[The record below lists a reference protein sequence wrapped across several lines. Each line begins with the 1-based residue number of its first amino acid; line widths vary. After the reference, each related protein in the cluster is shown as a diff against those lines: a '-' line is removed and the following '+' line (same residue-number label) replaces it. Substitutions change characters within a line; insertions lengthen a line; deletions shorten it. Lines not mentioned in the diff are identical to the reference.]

1 MVKVSAGEN
10 SQKLK
15 NSKNQPM
22 SPKKFKGSQSM
33 SPKRSQNS
41 GEKLWN
47 AFHALMNVI
56 LELEET
62 KVTVEL
68 KKDTEIPE
76 EQLNKIIALK
86 NQVEEETEQIMMPC
100 FKKIIVEL
108 KGTKIEKLS
117 TELKKLAEVQGEKI
131 QELCKRL
138 KSGTGTEE
146 DQNKLKR
153 AVKGLAKECSKEFTN
168 YVSDSNSIML
178 YTAVIGVG
186 LAVGLIANTILQHT
200 TRLSMLA
207 IIVIATASALVAG
220 GATYATLRP
229 NTKIDE
235 SKEVQIKSSH
245 HSLS

>member
-1 MVKVSAGEN
+1 MVKVNAGE
-10 SQKLK
+10 SARKLK
-15 NSKNQPM
+15 EIKFQPM

-33 SPKRSQNS
+33 SPKRSRNS
-41 GEKLWN
+41 GEKLWS
-47 AFHALMNVI
+47 AFHSLMNVI
-56 LELEET
+56 SELEET

-68 KKDTEIPE
+68 KKDTEISE

-153 AVKGLAKECSKEFTN
+153 AVKGLAKECSKELTN

-186 LAVGLIANTILQHT
+186 LAVGLIANTILQQT

-207 IIVIATASALVAG
+207 IIIIATASALVAG
-220 GATYATLRP
+220 GATHTTLRP

>member
-10 SQKLK
+10 SKKLK
-15 NSKNQPM
+15 DGKNQPI

-41 GEKLWN
+41 GEKLWS

-56 LELEET
+56 SELEET

-68 KKDTEIPE
+68 KKDTEISE

-86 NQVEEETEQIMMPC
+86 NQVVEETEQIMMPC

-117 TELKKLAEVQGEKI
+117 TELKKLAEAQGEKI
-131 QELCKRL
+131 QELCKKL

-146 DQNKLKR
+146 DQNKLDST
-153 AVKGLAKECSKEFTN
+153 VKKLVEGYSKELIS
-168 YVSDSNSIML
+168 YVPNSNPIML

-186 LAVGLIANTILQHT
+186 LAVGLVANTVLKHT
-200 TRLSMLA
+200 TRLSLLA
-207 IIVIATASALVAG
+207 IIGIATASALVAG
-220 GATYATLRP
+220 SATYTTLKP

-245 HSLS
+245 HLLS

>member
-1 MVKVSAGEN
+1 MAKVNAGE
-10 SQKLK
+10 SARKLK
-15 NSKNQPM
+15 EIKFQPM

-33 SPKRSQNS
+33 SPKRSRNS
-41 GEKLWN
+41 GEKLWS
-47 AFHALMNVI
+47 AFHSLMNVI
-56 LELEET
+56 SELEET

-68 KKDTEIPE
+68 KKDTEISE

-153 AVKGLAKECSKEFTN
+153 AVKGLAKECSKELTN
-168 YVSDSNSIML
+168 YVSDSNPIML
-178 YTAVIGVG
+178 YTAVIAVG
-186 LAVGLIANTILQHT
+186 LAVGLVASTILEHT

-207 IIVIATASALVAG
+207 IIIIATASAFVAG
-220 GATYATLRP
+220 CATYATLRP

>member
-10 SQKLK
+10 SKKLK
-15 NSKNQPM
+15 DGKNQRM

-41 GEKLWN
+41 GEKLWS

-56 LELEET
+56 SELEET

-68 KKDTEIPE
+68 KKDTEISE

-153 AVKGLAKECSKEFTN
+153 AVKGLAKECSKELTN

-186 LAVGLIANTILQHT
+186 LAVGLVASTILEHT
-200 TRLSMLA
+200 TILSILA
-207 IIVIATASALVAG
+207 IIGIATASALVAG
-220 GATYATLRP
+220 GATYAALRP